1 MIKLKKWVNIDI
13 FMYMKFRFLFCFL
26 FVTSI
31 LSAQKYATRSGKT
44 SFIGSEETFEQIKAV
59 NNVSTAIVD
68 SSSGDIAILLFI
80 SAFDF
85 EISLMQEHF
94 NENYMDSH
102 QYPKAVF
109 KGEVKDF
116 SMERLTTDS
125 SFYLDGILTIRGI
138 EKRIQTKVFI
148 KEGNNHLFVTANFS
162 VHPEDF
168 DIKIPSLVREKI
180 AKEVQ
185 IKIKYEFIEKK

>member
-1 MIKLKKWVNIDI
+1 MALQLN
-13 FMYMKFRFLFCFL
+13 
-26 FVTSI
+26 
-31 LSAQKYATRSGKT
+31 AQKYFTRTGMTK
-44 SFIGSEETFEQIKAV
+44 FKASEEAFEPVEAV
-59 NNVSTAIVD
+59 NKSTTAIFNTNNGQVVTQVF
-68 SSSGDIAILLFI
+68 IA
-80 SAFDF
+80 AFQFDNA
-85 EISLMQEHF
+85 LMQEHF

>member
-1 MIKLKKWVNIDI
+1 
-13 FMYMKFRFLFCFL
+13 
-26 FVTSI
+26 
-31 LSAQKYATRSGKT
+31 
-44 SFIGSEETFEQIKAV
+44 
-59 NNVSTAIVD
+59 
-68 SSSGDIAILLFI
+68 
-80 SAFDF
+80 
-85 EISLMQEHF
+85 
-94 NENYMDSH
+94 
-102 QYPKAVF
+102 
-109 KGEVKDF
+109 VKDF

>member
-1 MIKLKKWVNIDI
+1 
-13 FMYMKFRFLFCFL
+13 MKNAIVIIIGLL
-26 FVTSI
+26 MS
-31 LSAQKYATRSGKT
+31 LHLNAQKYFTRTGTTQFEASEKVFEPVEATNKST
-44 SFIGSEETFEQIKAV
+44 
-59 NNVSTAIVD
+59 TAIFNTKTGAVATQVFMA
-68 SSSGDIAILLFI
+68 GFQ
-80 SAFDF
+80 FKN
-85 EISLMQEHF
+85 SLMQEHF